1 MNVDNTTH
9 LLIVEETDILR
20 VQVTGPRS
28 HSYKKKERENL
39 SCRGGKKSKN
49 REGRLLWI
57 RGLSITNTK
66 GSVYGLGSAT

>member
-9 LLIVEETDILR
+9 LLIVEETDVLR

-49 REGRLLWI
+49 REGRLL
-57 RGLSITNTK
+57 
-66 GSVYGLGSAT
+66 